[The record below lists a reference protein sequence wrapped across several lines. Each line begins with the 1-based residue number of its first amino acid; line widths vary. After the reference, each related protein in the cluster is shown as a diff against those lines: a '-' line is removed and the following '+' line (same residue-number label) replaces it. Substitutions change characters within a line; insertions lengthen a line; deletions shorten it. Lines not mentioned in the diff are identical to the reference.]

1 MHRPVRETAASV
13 RMHGLHDGTDRGMS
27 GSGMYGLIAHTRVRD
42 EPAFVR
48 SMVSHH
54 EEAVESARELRRS
67 ERPSMRRLGQRIA
80 MTKTREI
87 RLMRSWP
94 EAWYPRTPAAD
105 ESSMMRDLS
114 LLNPHLNRDDLE
126 RTFLRDVIGHH
137 MAAVMMSHRLGR
149 PGLTRHALV
158 GRLARHIA
166 RAQTDEILMMQ
177 RQLGVI
183 VGGREAGR
191 PSAR

>member
-1 MHRPVRETAASV
+1 MARHEPGDARRPRRRSVVQVAAAVAAAVLVLAAAGCANDAMHRPVRETAASV

-27 GSGMYGLIAHTRVRD
+27 GSGMYGLIAHTRGRD
-42 EPAFVR
+42 EPAFLR

-54 EEAVESARELRRS
+54 EEAVEFARELRRS

-114 LLNPHLNRDDLE
+114 PLNPHLNRDDLE
-126 RTFLRDVIGHH
+126 RTFLRD
-137 MAAVMMSHRLGR
+137 
-149 PGLTRHALV
+149 
-158 GRLARHIA
+158 
-166 RAQTDEILMMQ
+166 
-177 RQLGVI
+177 
-183 VGGREAGR
+183 
-191 PSAR
+191 